1 VAVKADVSVP
11 AEVAALFD
19 KAEESFGGIDII
31 VNKLRIKVVVALRA
45 SGGRAGSSA
54 RVAKPLLR

>member
-1 VAVKADVSVP
+1 MAVKADVSVP

-31 VNKLRIKVVVALRA
+31 VNNAGIMQQGLVSVADTDDALFDA
-45 SGGRAGSSA
+45 SSRSM
-54 RVAKPLLR
+54 